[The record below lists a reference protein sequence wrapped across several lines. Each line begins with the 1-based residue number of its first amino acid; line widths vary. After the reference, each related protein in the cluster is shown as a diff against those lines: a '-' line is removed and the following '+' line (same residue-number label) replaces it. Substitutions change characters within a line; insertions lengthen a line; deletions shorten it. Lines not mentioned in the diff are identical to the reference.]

1 MKQRVY
7 RAVLSTIAIAVS
19 GAAYADETI
28 ECTSPNTPN
37 CQILIDPQ
45 SGGNF
50 RIDADQF
57 GLGIGDGPGSLP
69 FVVLTNAPGGSLV
82 VEANGNL
89 SIGSGQ
95 NQTASLRIRR
105 NNGTAKLLVQEQS
118 GTVAARRLVELRNNG
133 PIAFAMVNT
142 NLADEWRFAAQTTG
156 FRITNAASPGPD
168 FEVLKSGDA
177 VLRGTLTE
185 GSDVN
190 VKSDIEVLDGD
201 SVLAKLDALPISEWS
216 YKEDGPSVRHIGPM
230 AQDFYAAF
238 GLGTEETKIS
248 PRDMAGVTM
257 AAIKALNAE
266 LKEKDAEIAEQQEQ
280 ILALQARLN
289 EVDQLKAQLSAIESR
304 LPHQMATRN

>member
-7 RAVLSTIAIAVS
+7 SAVLSAIAIAAS
-19 GAAYADETI
+19 GAAQADQAVDCNGLPT
-28 ECTSPNTPN
+28 
-37 CQILIDPQ
+37 CQITITPE
-45 SGGNF
+45 GGPDY
-50 RIDADQF
+50 RITSDA
-57 GLGIGDGPGSLP
+57 GGIGIGDGPGGLP
-69 FVVLTNAPGGSLV
+69 FVVVANSPAQALV
-82 VEANGNL
+82 VEANGNVTV
-89 SIGSGQ
+89 GTGQ

-105 NNGTAKLLVQEQS
+105 TNGTAKLLVQEQS

-168 FEVLKSGDA
+168 FEVLKNGDA

-190 VKSDIEVLDGD
+190 VKSNIEALDGNL
-201 SVLAKLDALPISEWS
+201 VLAKLDAIPVSEWS
-216 YKEDGPSVRHIGPM
+216 YRKDGPSVRHIGPM

-238 GLGTEETKIS
+238 GLGTEETTIS
-248 PRDMAGVTM
+248 PRDMAGVSM
-257 AAIKALNAE
+257 AAIKALSAE
-266 LKEKDAEIAEQQEQ
+266 LKEKDAAIARQQEQ
-280 ILALQARLN
+280 ISALQARLN
-289 EVDQLKAQLSAIESR
+289 EVDQLKVQLSAIESR